1 MNSMFYATQCAYF
14 ICMLNKIL
22 VQKVRRSS
30 FFISILLYQLS
41 KEVFFLLK
49 SVCMDISIFINV
61 CCLSYAINLVAKF
74 LGILFCSHILLYF
87 FKSQDITQLNA
98 INLIRWLFLGW
109 TYFHKLQI
117 RLNCVCVCV
126 YTLQRCTQQMLRFR
140 SFYYHRWQCKWA
152 NA

>member
-1 MNSMFYATQCAYF
+1 MNSMFYVTQCAYF

-30 FFISILLYQLS
+30 FFISYLLNQLV
-41 KEVFFLLK
+41 KEVFFCRNLF
-49 SVCMDISIFINV
+49 VWINV

-87 FKSQDITQLNA
+87 FESQDITQLNA
-98 INLIRWLFLGW
+98 INLNRWLFFGW
-109 TYFHKLQI
+109 TCFHKLT
-117 RLNCVCVCV
+117 CVCVYVCV
-126 YTLQRCTQQMLRFR
+126 YTLWRCTQQMLRFH